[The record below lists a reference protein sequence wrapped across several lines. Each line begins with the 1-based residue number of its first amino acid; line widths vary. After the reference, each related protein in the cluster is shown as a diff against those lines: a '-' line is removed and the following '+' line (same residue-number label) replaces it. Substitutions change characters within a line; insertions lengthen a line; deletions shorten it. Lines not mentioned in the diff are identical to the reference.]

1 MIPGHRSIPSCA
13 DTAVLYHNPWLI
25 RMRESTS
32 NPHEMVSTCKT
43 IWQSPAS
50 LFLSANISRPELA
63 CEWMESTHRCAP
75 TLKSEFVSPT
85 VTLSVSVQRTPL
97 PLNAVLC
104 ASSDGLAEY
113 IAVTFLSEM
122 VPQRTSVSEAV
133 YISQSSSPVT
143 RFQELDNVLALQRLT
158 PLLQTIHCRISR
170 AHWSSHAEAA
180 VEYTDVSKMR
190 RSIRLVGGLGL
201 RRVYFSQMLCS
212 EVAYWILAF
221 SEQARSFLARFPEHP
236 IMRCLLRSTLHSA
249 SRDSTG

>member
-1 MIPGHRSIPSCA
+1 MLDTSLCCSTLLLGQLSRASPRTISVPSSEPIYTSRIRPSLYRHSGAPPPSVLPSRRIGGANRITLSTGRYVIVIPGHRSIPSCA

-104 ASSDGLAEY
+104 ASSYGLVEH

-122 VPQRTSVSEAV
+122 VPQLQKPCTSR
-133 YISQSSSPVT
+133 SQV
-143 RFQELDNVLALQRLT
+143 
-158 PLLQTIHCRISR
+158 
-170 AHWSSHAEAA
+170 
-180 VEYTDVSKMR
+180 R
-190 RSIRLVGGLGL
+190 R
-201 RRVYFSQMLCS
+201 
-212 EVAYWILAF
+212 
-221 SEQARSFLARFPEHP
+221 
-236 IMRCLLRSTLHSA
+236 
-249 SRDSTG
+249 